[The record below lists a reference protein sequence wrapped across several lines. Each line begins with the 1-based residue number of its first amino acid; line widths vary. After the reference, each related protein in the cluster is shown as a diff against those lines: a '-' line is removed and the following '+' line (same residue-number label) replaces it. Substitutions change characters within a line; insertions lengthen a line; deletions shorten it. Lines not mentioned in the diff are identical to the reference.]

1 MDCATTDVGIQYLID
16 SLLTLDRIQAL
27 EHIADYGDKV
37 LAITTFNFDATL
49 REFSFQKLFDLIGL
63 QIDSLNYCQLSS
75 TASMSLLC
83 SDIKAANW
91 V

>member
-1 MDCATTDVGIQYLID
+1 MDCAAADVRIEYLID
-16 SLLTLDRIQAL
+16 RLLTLDRIQAF
-27 EHIADYGDKV
+27 EHIADYGDQV
-37 LAITTFNFDATL
+37 LAITTFNFDATIGK
-49 REFSFQKLFDLIGL
+49 FSFQKLFDLIGL